1 MKQLKKTLK
10 NTSKNCSHQTAADTN
25 AQTSLLINFS
35 KTIESLG
42 KPVRQTQ
49 DFATNVCRAW
59 PVHIECI
66 LDDIRCSQN
75 DAGEQERI
83 GYKVELKGPGALTLD
98 GFFALMG
105 CFQPLNSTDRGCGPS
120 VTYVHINVDVW
131 TEGYAENWVQ
141 IQANY
146 PNKAP
151 KPQRKPP
158 SPGPGRPSPPWA
170 PCRQQ
175 LQGET
180 ALQLLGAT
188 PRTPTA
194 RTHSHSPVGPHTVF
208 CFCFVFLI
216 VAIFSTL
223 RAFNRMTRRYH
234 SRSSLRSA
242 KWKAPEC
249 TVSFH

>member
-1 MKQLKKTLK
+1 M
-10 NTSKNCSHQTAADTN
+10 
-25 AQTSLLINFS
+25 
-35 KTIESLG
+35 
-42 KPVRQTQ
+42 RQTQ

-151 KPQRKPP
+151 KPKGSHPVLVLADPAHR
-158 SPGPGRPSPPWA
+158 GRPADSSYKEKRLYNFLGRLLEHQ
-170 PCRQQ
+170 RQ
-175 LQGET
+175 G
-180 ALQLLGAT
+180 
-188 PRTPTA
+188 PTA
-194 RTHSHSPVGPHTVF
+194 THLWGRTQ
-208 CFCFVFLI
+208 CFVSVLYF
-216 VAIFSTL
+216 
-223 RAFNRMTRRYH
+223 
-234 SRSSLRSA
+234 
-242 KWKAPEC
+242 
-249 TVSFH
+249 

>member
-1 MKQLKKTLK
+1 
-10 NTSKNCSHQTAADTN
+10 
-25 AQTSLLINFS
+25 
-35 KTIESLG
+35 
-42 KPVRQTQ
+42 
-49 DFATNVCRAW
+49 
-59 PVHIECI
+59 
-66 LDDIRCSQN
+66 
-75 DAGEQERI
+75 
-83 GYKVELKGPGALTLD
+83 VELKGPGALTL
-98 GFFALMG
+98 
-105 CFQPLNSTDRGCGPS
+105 STDRGCGPS

-131 TEGYAENWVQ
+131 TEGYAENWVH

-170 PCRQQ
+170 PGRQQ

-216 VAIFSTL
+216 FAIFSASIQQDDQTIPL
-223 RAFNRMTRRYH
+223 KVKSAFSEVEGT
-234 SRSSLRSA
+234 
-242 KWKAPEC
+242 
-249 TVSFH
+249 